1 MTTPHPGP
9 AKMPHSPSTVAN
21 PSADTTTTVLSIK
34 DSAVIETKIEPPYR
48 THWLTW
54 FFAALVLIPTIL
66 GFANKFLD
74 LVLVVQGDEE
84 GAFAITPIMNYLFA
98 TAGFLCLL
106 LWTASRGAFQDLDRP
121 SRTMFENEQRLDAMG
136 DFSRTSPA
144 SEGP

>member
-1 MTTPHPGP
+1 M
-9 AKMPHSPSTVAN
+9 
-21 PSADTTTTVLSIK
+21 
-34 DSAVIETKIEPPYR
+34 IETKSEPPYR

-136 DFSRTSPA
+136 DFARTSPA